1 MYFLLLISDHWYFPP
16 EEVERKNWENRMLC
30 VLTKCN
36 LKIKGEDCAG
46 NLSGCLYFNI
56 PIMLS
61 IISLL
66 GCGLPFAPVKFIPN
80 NSSLV

>member
-16 EEVERKNWENRMLC
+16 EAVKGRNWENRMLC

-36 LKIKGEDCAG
+36 GKNKGEDSVN
-46 NLSGCLYFNI
+46 NLSRCYFNI